1 MFVSKEKETVLDSH
15 KKKAQLTTEMLNSMD
30 GVQCHEVR
38 GAVYAFPRITLPKK
52 AIEEAKV
59 TSQALSKNARVSVD
73 TPKGVKISFLLSNFE
88 LHVNI
93 TSARGTSTI
102 NVKNYQTF
110 SEMFKIM
117 NGDLRTAAKIKSTK
131 L

>member
-30 GVQCHEVR
+30 GVQCKEVR
-38 GAVYAFPRITLPKK
+38 GAVYAFPRIRLPKK

-102 NVKNYQTF
+102 NVK
-110 SEMFKIM
+110 I
-117 NGDLRTAAKIKSTK
+117 IKH
-131 L
+131 

>member
-30 GVQCHEVR
+30 GVQCKEVR

-73 TPKGVKISFLLSNFE
+73 TPMGVKISFLLSNFE

-102 NVKNYQTF
+102 NVK
-110 SEMFKIM
+110 I
-117 NGDLRTAAKIKSTK
+117 IKH
-131 L
+131 

>member
-30 GVQCHEVR
+30 GVQCNEVR
-38 GAVYAFPRITLPKK
+38 GAVYAFPRITLPKR

-73 TPKGVKISFLLSNFE
+73 TPKGVKFFFPLEQLRIACQHHFSAW
-88 LHVNI
+88 HVYYQ
-93 TSARGTSTI
+93 RE
-102 NVKNYQTF
+102 NYQALKC
-110 SEMFKIM
+110 SK
-117 NGDLRTAAKIKSTK
+117 
-131 L
+131 

>member
-102 NVKNYQTF
+102 NVKNYQAF
-110 SEMFKIM
+110 NVQNNEW
-117 NGDLRTAAKIKSTK
+117 
-131 L
+131 

>member
-30 GVQCHEVR
+30 GVQCNEVR

-102 NVKNYQTF
+102 NVKNYQAF

>member
-15 KKKAQLTTEMLNSMD
+15 KKKAQLTTIMLNSMD
-30 GVQCHEVR
+30 GVQCNEVR

-59 TSQALSKNARVSVD
+59 TSQALSKNACVSVD

-102 NVKNYQTF
+102 NVK
-110 SEMFKIM
+110 I
-117 NGDLRTAAKIKSTK
+117 IKH
-131 L
+131 